1 MKCPHSIR
9 ETPATCSQC
18 LQAAGTLPVPVQR
31 VDVVGGAVHVDGV
44 KVRETVE
51 RIDPE
56 RRFGGWK

>member
-1 MKCPHSIR
+1 MRHCKSPS
-9 ETPATCSQC
+9 TCSVC
-18 LQAAGTLPVPVQR
+18 LEAAGTLPVPVQR

-51 RIDPE
+51 RVDPE